1 MENLG
6 QHHQINQILQYLP
19 ALSLAELDQVMK
31 RLLGLRKQKL
41 TTVLSQ
47 TETDL
52 LIKINTPAPVEIQK
66 RYDYLLKKRN
76 NETLFDKEY
85 QELLEL
91 TKYTETLNVQR
102 LEYLLEL
109 SKLRNIPLDELIGQL
124 ELKPSLYVA

>member
-1 MENLG
+1 MENLS
-6 QHHQINQILQYLP
+6 QHQQINQIFQYLP
-19 ALSLAELDQVMK
+19 TLSLAELDQVMK

-41 TTVLSQ
+41 TTVLSH

-52 LIKINTPAPVEIQK
+52 LVKINTPAPVEIQK

-76 NETLFDKEY
+76 SETLSNNEY

-102 LEYLLEL
+102 FEYLLEL
-109 SKLRNIPLDELIGQL
+109 SKLRNIPLDELLAQL
-124 ELKPSLYVA
+124 ELKSSLYVA